1 MNTTITQ
8 EDVEKALNSLEVVKA
23 SEDDLDQPEGADLG
37 NPAKEKM
44 SDAAKAKKAACKK
57 AEEGEQEEEQEES
70 EEETEKAKKAK
81 KAMPMPEAKEE
92 KKEEKEE
99 KEEKSYKKAKKSFS
113 EDLPEEVQTK
123 IDVSEFL
130 KSLVDHTSEAVDGLA
145 KELATTN
152 TATTGRLEALESG
165 ISEIQES
172 QAKVGIVL
180 KAICERIGVISKAPA
195 RTEKSETVAKSDAA
209 PADREFASGLAETQ
223 EKVFKSLSDNPI
235 VAKAQISEALC
246 DLVKS
251 GDATDLDVIGFE
263 SQSYIRPELVTK
275 LKEKLNQG
283 GLNDTYT

>member
-1 MNTTITQ
+1 METTTITQ
-8 EDVEKALNSLEVVKA
+8 EDVEKVLNSLEVKKA
-23 SEDDLDQPEGADLG
+23 SEGDLDQPEGADLG

-44 SDAAKAKKAACKK
+44 SDAAKAKKAQCKK
-57 AEEGEQEEEQEES
+57 AEEGEEEES
-70 EEETEKAKKAK
+70 EEMEQAEKAKKAK
-81 KAMPMPEAKEE
+81 KAMPMPEAKE
-92 KKEEKEE
+92 KKEEE

-145 KELATTN
+145 KEMSNTN
-152 TATTGRLEALESG
+152 EITKGRLEALEGG
-165 ISEIQES
+165 IAEIQES

-180 KAICERIGVISKAPA
+180 KAICERIGVVSKAPA
-195 RTEKSETVAKSDAA
+195 RTEKSETVAKSETTT
-209 PADREFASGLAETQ
+209 PADRAFASGLEETQ

-235 VAKAQISEALC
+235 VAKAQISDALC

-275 LKEKLNQG
+275 LKEKLN
-283 GLNDTYT
+283 

>member
-1 MNTTITQ
+1 MKGVEMETTITK
-8 EDVEKALNSLEVVKA
+8 EDVEKALDSLEVVKA
-23 SEDDLDQPEGADLG
+23 SEQDLDQPEGADMG

-57 AEEGEQEEEQEES
+57 AEGEEVAEEEA
-70 EEETEKAKKAK
+70 EKAKKAK
-81 KAMPMPEAKEE
+81 KAMPEMM
-92 KKEEKEE
+92 EEKEE
-99 KEEKSYKKAKKSFS
+99 KEEEKKSYKKAKKSFS

-145 KELATTN
+145 KELSSTN
-152 TATTGRLEALESG
+152 EITKGRLETLENG
-165 ISEIQES
+165 IAEIQES

-180 KAICERIGVISKAPA
+180 KAICERIGVVSKAPA

-209 PADREFASGLAETQ
+209 PADREFSSGLEETQ

-235 VAKAQISEALC
+235 VAKAQISDALC
-246 DLVKS
+246 ELVKS

-275 LKEKLNQG
+275 LKEKLN
-283 GLNDTYT
+283 